1 MTKRKAICLIQ
12 RIISLVLIMVIFL
25 GCALPADAA
34 SKEPKYNAQI
44 TKKNI
49 LKLLD
54 AYDSDGAYIL
64 RSDKSGSYMYWFNG
78 ARYMT
83 DEMDTAVHETFHH
96 ISFDWGG
103 DKMYVGSKKFV
114 FVPQTIVFSSAK
126 AAKKIPKRLRTFRYS
141 TYMTNSQSTNMH
153 SVVDGP
159 YGLLNEM
166 SAYSWGMN
174 NSIKLYPYY
183 KKNNMMNPFY
193 ISCSNN
199 KNAYAEFTYF
209 ILFYLDY
216 AKTNDKAVYKS
227 IMKNSQFK
235 KVYKNTDKRFKNLI
249 KKYNSIAQKDRNY
262 FYYPKASDRDYTLLM
277 KEISKSKYQKIYKE
291 LIR

>member
-1 MTKRKAICLIQ
+1 MPDMLYCLCGTYPVCYKYTTNAFFNGRRTNFVTKGKSIRLMQ
-12 RIISLVLIMVIFL
+12 RIVSLVLIMVIFL
-25 GCALPADAA
+25 GCALPAEAA
-34 SKEPKYNAQI
+34 AKEPKYNAKI

-54 AYDSDGAYIL
+54 AYDSDGAYIF
-64 RSDKSGSYMYWFNG
+64 RSDRSGSYMRWFTG
-78 ARYMT
+78 AKYMT

-96 ISFDWGG
+96 ISVGWYG
-103 DKMYVGSKKFV
+103 DNMYIGNKKFIY
-114 FVPQTIVFSSAK
+114 VPQTIVFPSSK
-126 AAKKIPKRLRTFRYS
+126 AAKKIPKKFRTFRYS
-141 TYMTNSQSTNMH
+141 TYMTTSQSQNMH

-183 KKNNMMNPFY
+183 KKNKMMNPFY

-227 IMKNSQFK
+227 IMKNSQF
-235 KVYKNTDKRFKNLI
+235 LMI
-249 KKYNSIAQKDRNY
+249 LQKLQLVN
-262 FYYPKASDRDYTLLM
+262 
-277 KEISKSKYQKIYKE
+277 
-291 LIR
+291 